1 MEIIILSPLD
11 LDFQGIKHICNNACI
26 SASFNEKKCH
36 DFLARVVPSY
46 DGGGGGGNWIQKLG
60 HDAKP
65 LQQKRGF
72 VQIMEVFLFCI
83 SVCMYM

>member
-26 SASFNEKKCH
+26 NASFNEKKCH
-36 DFLARVVPSY
+36 IFLPELCQVMM
-46 DGGGGGGNWIQKLG
+46 GGGGNWIQKLG

-65 LQQKRGF
+65 LQQKRDF